1 MSLSEGYPS
10 AACNQNFGR
19 SGISLELA
27 QKRLQSDWAKLWL
40 PSLTRA
46 LCVACSLAGA
56 FIYAARGERPEVAK
70 PAASPTRPA
79 RASSPLITLAQGENF
94 PLDADFSMEQAARSW
109 ARRLSANDHGD
120 PPGTIRFGGQRVQS
134 SIVERVVKAAKNTGS
149 DPALLMSIADKELS
163 FSSSAKASTSSAS
176 GLFQFVETTWLKA
189 LRSFGWRYG
198 REEEAKAISGG
209 EERPVVAPQKRAEIL
224 NLRNDPY
231 LSAALAAEMLK
242 HDGAK
247 ISERLGRELTAGE
260 TYLIH
265 FLGPD
270 DAARFMAKMD
280 EEPQASA
287 AQLLP
292 GPAKANKPIF
302 YERQGGK
309 LKDRTVAEVH
319 DAFEHMMGSRTS
331 RYQDVEA
338 RLPAAAQAYAGTER

>member
-149 DPALLMSIADKELS
+149 DPALLMSIADKE
-163 FSSSAKASTSSAS
+163 FEFFIQRQ
-176 GLFQFVETTWLKA
+176 GEHLFRQ
-189 LRSFGWRYG
+189 
-198 REEEAKAISGG
+198 
-209 EERPVVAPQKRAEIL
+209 RPVPVRG
-224 NLRNDPY
+224 N
-231 LSAALAAEMLK
+231 
-242 HDGAK
+242 H
-247 ISERLGRELTAGE
+247 
-260 TYLIH
+260 
-265 FLGPD
+265 
-270 DAARFMAKMD
+270 MAK
-280 EEPQASA
+280 S
-287 AQLLP
+287 
-292 GPAKANKPIF
+292 PAVF
-302 YERQGGK
+302 
-309 LKDRTVAEVH
+309 
-319 DAFEHMMGSRTS
+319 
-331 RYQDVEA
+331 
-338 RLPAAAQAYAGTER
+338 RLAVWT